1 MSNGNRARI
10 YETIIREHFAEN
22 RQMVF
27 LSGPRQ
33 SGKTTLAKSLALDYL
48 NWDDSDV
55 RAAIV
60 AGQNETVRRYG
71 LASLSS
77 EKPIVVFD
85 EIHKYPRWKSFLK
98 GFFDLYGEKMKI
110 LATGSAKMDIY
121 KRGGDSMM
129 GRYFP
134 YRMHP
139 LSVAEL
145 IDISLPGENL
155 IRRPR
160 PLDDAEWNA
169 LVEFGGFPEPFT
181 HRSRRFSIR
190 WDKLRMEQMMLDDI
204 RTLTQVQELEQ
215 IRILAEILA
224 NRSGEQLV
232 YDSVAREVSVD
243 PKTAKKW
250 VGVLRYLYYGFE
262 VRPWF
267 RNVENA
273 IRKTPKW
280 YLRDWSGIGDTGKR
294 YETMAACHLLKAVD
308 AWNDLGYGIFA
319 LHYLRDKQKR
329 EVDFLVSRDGKPWF
343 IAEVKASYTHLSPS
357 LAHYQRTT
365 EARHAF
371 QVVFDEPF
379 VNADCFSRFDPV
391 VVPART
397 FLSQLV

>member
-1 MSNGNRARI
+1 MSNETRARI
-10 YETIIREHFAEN
+10 YDASIREHFAEN

-33 SGKTTLAKSLALDYL
+33 SGKTTLAKSLASDYL
-48 NWDDSDV
+48 NWDDSGV
-55 RAAIV
+55 RAAIA
-60 AGQNETVRRYG
+60 AGQDETVRRFR
-71 LASLSS
+71 LDRLSA
-77 EKPIVVFD
+77 ETPVVAFD
-85 EIHKYPRWKSFLK
+85 EIHKYPKWKSFLK
-98 GFFDLYGEKMKI
+98 GFFDVYGEKMKI
-110 LATGSAKMDIY
+110 LATGSAKMDVY

-145 IDISLPGENL
+145 LDVSLPGERL
-155 IRRPR
+155 IRPPR
-160 PLDDAEWNA
+160 PLDDAEWSA
-169 LVEFGGFPEPFT
+169 LVEYGGFPEPFT
-181 HRSRRFSIR
+181 RRSRRFSVR
-190 WDKLRMEQMMLDDI
+190 WARLRMEQMMLDDI

-232 YDSVAREVSVD
+232 YDSVARDVSVD

-267 RNVENA
+267 RNIENS

-280 YLRDWSGIGDTGKR
+280 YLRDWSGIDDVGRR
-294 YETMAACHLLKAVD
+294 YETIVACHLLKATD
-308 AWNDLGYGIFA
+308 AWTDMGYGNFE
-319 LHYLRDKQKR
+319 LRYLRDKQKR

-343 IAEVKASYTHLSPS
+343 IAEVKTSDTHLSPS
-357 LAHYQRTT
+357 LAHYQRAAG
-365 EARHAF
+365 ARHAF

-379 VNADCFSRFDPV
+379 VEADCFSRVDPV

>member
-1 MSNGNRARI
+1 MPIENRKRI
-10 YETIIREHFAEN
+10 YEAIVRDHFAEN

-27 LSGPRQ
+27 LAGPRQ
-33 SGKTTLAKSLALDYL
+33 AGKTTLAKMLASDYL
-48 NWDDSDV
+48 NWDDADV
-55 RAAIV
+55 RAAIS
-60 AGQNETVRRYG
+60 AGQRETVGRFNLDR
-71 LASLSS
+71 LSP
-77 EKPIVVFD
+77 EKPVVVFD
-85 EIHKYPRWKSFLK
+85 EIHKYPKWKSFLK
-98 GFFDLYGEKMKI
+98 GFFDVYGEGMKI

-145 IDISLPGENL
+145 IDVSLPGEKL
-155 IRRPR
+155 VRPPR

-181 HRSRRFSIR
+181 RRSRRFSVR
-190 WDKLRMEQMMLDDI
+190 WAKLRMEQMMLDDI

-215 IRILAEILA
+215 IRIMAEILA
-224 NRSGEQLV
+224 QRSGEQLV
-232 YDSVAREVSVD
+232 YESIARDISVD

-250 VGVLRYLYYGFE
+250 VGVLKYLYYGFE

-280 YLRDWSGIGDTGKR
+280 YLRDWSGIGDPGKR
-294 YETMAACHLLKAVD
+294 METIVACHLLKAVD
-308 AWNDLGYGIFA
+308 AWTDLGYGCFD

-329 EVDFLVSRDGKPWF
+329 EIDFLVSCDGKPWF
-343 IAEVKASYTHLSPS
+343 IAEVKTSDMRLSPS
-357 LAHYQRTT
+357 LGHFQHETG
-365 EARHAF
+365 ARHAF
-371 QVVFDEPF
+371 QIVFDMPF
-379 VNADCFSRFDPV
+379 VDADCFSRQAPV

>member
-1 MSNGNRARI
+1 MVNEKRNRI
-10 YETIIREHFAEN
+10 YETIVKEHFAEY

-33 SGKTTLAKSLALDYL
+33 SGKTTLAKSIATDYL

-60 AGQNETVRRYG
+60 AGQGETVRRFG
-71 LASLSS
+71 LGRLSP
-77 EKPIVVFD
+77 EKPIVIFD
-85 EIHKYPRWKSFLK
+85 ELHKYPKWKGFLK
-98 GFFDLYGEKMKI
+98 GFFDVYGDGMRI
-110 LATGSAKMDIY
+110 LATGSARMDIY

-139 LSVAEL
+139 FSVAEL
-145 IDISLPGENL
+145 VDVSLPGEQL

-160 PLDDAEWNA
+160 RLDDAEWNA
-169 LVEFGGFPEPFT
+169 LVEYGGFPEPFVR
-181 HRSRRFSIR
+181 RSRRFSAR
-190 WDKLRMEQMMLDDI
+190 WSDLRMEQMMLDDI
-204 RTLTQVQELEQ
+204 KTLTQVQELEQ

-232 YDSVAREVSVD
+232 YDSIARDVSVD

-267 RNVENA
+267 RNVENS

-280 YLRDWSGIGDTGKR
+280 YLRDWSGISDVGKR
-294 YETMAACHLLKAVD
+294 CETFAACHLLKAVD
-308 AWNDLGYGIFA
+308 AWTDLGYGSFG
-319 LHYLRDKQKR
+319 LHYLRDKRRR
-329 EVDFLVSRDGKPWF
+329 EVDFLVTRDGNPWF
-343 IAEVKASYTHLSPS
+343 IAEIKSSDAHLSPN
-357 LAHYQRTT
+357 LAHYQRVTG
-365 EARHAF
+365 AQHAF
-371 QVVFDEPF
+371 HVVFDEEF
-379 VNADCFSRFDPV
+379 VDVDCFSRRDPV

-397 FLSQLV
+397 FFSQLV